1 MLKKIVKA
9 SDVMRTNFVEIEG
22 VATVADAINAFKDNE
37 IEVLIVKKRD
47 ENDAYGVVLLS
58 DIVKKVLAKNRA
70 VSRVNVYE
78 IMSKPVISIEPE
90 MNIRYCARLFDNF
103 GLSHTVVAEGG
114 KVLGVVGYK
123 ELLVPWFEMDN

>member
-103 GLSHTVVAEGG
+103 GLSHTVVAERG

>member
-58 DIVKKVLAKNRA
+58 DIVKKLLAKNRA

-114 KVLGVVGYK
+114 KVLGIVGYK

>member
-47 ENDAYGVVLLS
+47 ESDAYGVVLLS

>member
-9 SDVMRTNFVEIEG
+9 SDVMRTQFVEIDG
-22 VATVADAINAFKDNE
+22 VATVADAINAFKNHD

-70 VSRVNVYE
+70 VSRVNIYE
-78 IMSKPVISIEPE
+78 IMSKPVITIEPQ
-90 MNIRYCARLFDNF
+90 MNIRHCARLFDNF

-114 KVLGVVGYK
+114 KILGVVGYK